1 LKRSNRLVL
10 LVGVLL
16 AVVAF
21 GGVLILFNQ
30 KQAPASATP
39 TELATVY
46 AKADIPLGTVIKSE
60 MVETRNLSVT
70 VRPTDAFGDVG
81 QVVGKT
87 VRSNVTSGAILSPAD
102 FQAGAGG
109 GQDVAHLLEPGLRA
123 IAVQVD
129 QSTGVGT
136 LINVGDRVDMVVG
149 FTGADKVPTVTVDPT
164 SKQIVTVVGLNQT
177 TVKLILQNMQV
188 IGTLV
193 PPAATSSS
201 SGSSS
206 SGSSGA
212 SSGTST
218 TGTSLTGQ
226 QELVILAVTA
236 QQAEVIKFSQMDGQ
250 ISLVLRSPK
259 DFLDANGQPASPAPD
274 TTTGIILKSLIE
286 DYGVLPPTVIQAT
299 GLPTASAQP

>member
-1 LKRSNRLVL
+1 
-10 LVGVLL
+10 VLL

-30 KQAPASATP
+30 KQAPVSTTP
-39 TELATVY
+39 TELPTVY
-46 AKADIPLGTVIKSE
+46 AKADMPLGTVIKPE

-70 VRPTDAFGDVG
+70 VRPSDAFGDVG

-87 VRSNVTSGAILSPAD
+87 VRTDVANGAILSPSD
-102 FQAGAGG
+102 FQSGAGG
-109 GQDVAHLLEPGLRA
+109 GQDVAHLLDPGLRA

-149 FTGADKVPTVTVDPT
+149 FTGADKVPTVTLDPT
-164 SKQIVTVVGLNQT
+164 SKQIVTVTGLNQT

-188 IGTLV
+188 IGTLAP
-193 PPAATSSS
+193 PPATSSSSSSS

-206 SGSSGA
+206 EGSSGSA
-212 SSGTST
+212 S

-259 DFLDANGQPASPAPD
+259 DFLDANGAAITPAPD
-274 TTTGIILKSLIE
+274 TTTGIILKTLI
-286 DYGVLPPTVIQAT
+286 DKYGVLPPTVIQAT